1 MMIRKLRLS
10 SLIIFLLALTSCKTA
25 YFTHVDEV
33 VPPKKPIPAH
43 ILSIH
48 VIDRSIEKSGY
59 STKSD
64 LLTETDKTRNSYI
77 NSILYGLP
85 VSTKKSLPPRHDGVV
100 DGIAPMIHS
109 IEVPKIAAGAD
120 ALLSLDQFEL
130 TETRTYKDIKKNQL
144 DPSGNKYTIEAVSGK
159 RLISLRT
166 NWRLYDVKTNQ
177 MIMNFPQYTENS
189 YETEGLTRQSVN
201 LQMDTTQVVTAS
213 TLAKKLSAALIKDI
227 NPMELTS
234 QWQYYTKGNDI
245 IKKSAKMI
253 KLSDFRNAAEYL
265 SVQVK
270 NIGEPKYLARA
281 YYNLVVAYYFN
292 NQRDKALQMAAYQY
306 NQTNRF
312 EFKELYDKIYAR

>member
-85 VSTKKSLPPRHDGVV
+85 VSTKKSLPPRHEGVA
-100 DGIAPMIHS
+100 DGIAPIINS
-109 IEVPKIAAGAD
+109 IDLSKIASGAD
-120 ALLSLDQFEL
+120 GLLSLDQFEL

-166 NWRLYDVKTNQ
+166 YWRLYDVKTNQ
-177 MIMNFPQYTENS
+177 VIMNFPQYTENS

-213 TLAKKLSAALIKDI
+213 TLAKKLSTALIKDI

-234 QWQYYTKGNDI
+234 HWQYYTKGNDI

-253 KLSDFRNAAEYL
+253 KLSDFRNVVDYL

-270 NIGEPKYLARA
+270 NIAEPKYLARA
-281 YYNLVVAYYFN
+281 NYNLAVAYYFN
-292 NQRDKALQMAAYQY
+292 GQRDKALQLAGYEY
-306 NQTNRF
+306 NRTGKR